1 MTSRVSQGSGFQFG
15 RKIAS
20 HGVSIIGNHLVSL
33 LARKIAGEGRKRRK
47 TNHVG
52 TGTHKKRVGRP
63 RVHHKAG
70 AWQLPHARVGRGR
83 KHTAK
88 MRPRILII

>member
-1 MTSRVSQGSGFQFG
+1 MASRVSQGSGFQFG

-20 HGVSIIGNHLVSL
+20 HGLSTIGNHLVSL

-63 RVHHKAG
+63 RVHHKA
-70 AWQLPHARVGRGR
+70 VRGNYHMLESEEDENTQQ
-83 KHTAK
+83 KCA
-88 MRPRILII
+88 LAF